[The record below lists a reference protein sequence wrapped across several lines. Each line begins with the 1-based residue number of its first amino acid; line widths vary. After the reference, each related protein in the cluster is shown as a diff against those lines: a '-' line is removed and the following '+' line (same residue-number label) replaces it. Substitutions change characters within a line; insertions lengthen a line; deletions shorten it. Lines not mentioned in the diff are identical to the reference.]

1 MNAKFGCFHT
11 VYENKKATEFILQ
24 EFRKFHP
31 DAPYTLCG
39 DGGSDYSDVAEKYN
53 CNYVHSYMHIGRRNS
68 GHESGGY

>member
-1 MNAKFGCFHT
+1 MTAKFGCFHT

-39 DGGSDYSDVAEKYN
+39 DGGADYSDVAEKYN
-53 CNYVHSYMHIGRRNS
+53 CN
-68 GHESGGY
+68 